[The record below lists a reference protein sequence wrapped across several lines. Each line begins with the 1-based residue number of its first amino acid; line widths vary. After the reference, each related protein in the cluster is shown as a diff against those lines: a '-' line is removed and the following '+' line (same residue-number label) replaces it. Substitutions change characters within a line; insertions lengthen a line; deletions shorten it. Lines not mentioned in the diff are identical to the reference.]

1 MPRQALLTIYR
12 SFFRLPH
19 LDYEDII
26 YDQSNNESFCKT
38 LESYQCNATLVVTDV
53 VRRTSQTKIY
63 KKIGLESFKIQKI
76 LGNTQHIFQ
85 D

>member
-12 SFFRLPH
+12 SFFRHH

-26 YDQSNNESFCKT
+26 YDQSNNESFCQT
-38 LESYQCNATLVVTDV
+38 SESYQYNATLAITDV
-53 VRRTSQTKIY
+53 VIGTSQTKIY
-63 KKIGLESFKIQKI
+63 NKIGLESFKIQKI